1 MSTTTTTGT
10 LAAGESRT
18 FTLAPGSAVSL
29 TLSPNPRVTI
39 TESPESV
46 SGSGVGGNTTRVHE
60 PQLPGTFAYG
70 PYAMGGVV
78 VVAVASNSGSSVA
91 WTRKDTVITTNS
103 DGTALVSGAGIPA
116 LVGGVVNLHRGGA
129 DVVIENTRA
138 GFTQA
143 FAQGFRIFETDA
155 RLTVDGALV
164 LSHDTNVNRLV
175 FDPGADRNVANLT
188 KAQIKALTIDPQ
200 TIQTDDTGKGTGFF
214 RAQGYDSASYY
225 FLDDYLADFGNKVL
239 MLIEVKD
246 SATTGDALVHAL
258 ERNGI
263 AKDVNLDDAG
273 AGRPGVIVM
282 TFVDAYVASAKANGY
297 TLLKLYNTAGTA
309 TANFANDAAF
319 GYSVVSCEAA
329 GWTAERV
336 ASAKAAGLKT
346 IAWTVDRRSEADE
359 LIALGIDAI
368 TTDDGGYIRDRAPL
382 TEMPWTGARWAPGMV
397 PSNDSSAGVRGAM
410 VLPNIWKMVYRDA
423 NPRYVTQGAICPL
436 PSAFTLAWDARFDST
451 DVANSSFNV
460 GLAPDDAQYGYVS
473 TTYPDGYLF
482 LVRANDQVNV
492 SRCTAPSTNTSL
504 NTPSGGS
511 TLERGVGAQVT
522 AAISG
527 TTMTVS
533 AVTFGTVEVGQ
544 EIIGFGVTA
553 GTYITALG
561 TGSGGAGTYTVNN
574 SQTVASIKLT
584 CQRGVAAFVGS
595 ISGTTMTVGTAL
607 NGTIAAGQE
616 ITGANVQPG
625 TVVVSGSGP
634 YTISPSQTVASTLMQ
649 AHRWYSYTLQVTAT
663 QLILTNV
670 TTAVTTTI
678 TDSTYR
684 PSEVYLHMGRG
695 NSLPAFRKL
704 RRTA

>member
-1 MSTTTTTGT
+1 MPGALTWDPTPAGGSLSTARGEQNPSADGASLSSTEV
-10 LAAGESRT
+10 AAAR
-18 FTLAPGSAVSL
+18 
-29 TLSPNPRVTI
+29 
-39 TESPESV
+39 
-46 SGSGVGGNTTRVHE
+46 
-60 PQLPGTFAYG
+60 
-70 PYAMGGVV
+70 
-78 VVAVASNSGSSVA
+78 
-91 WTRKDTVITTNS
+91 
-103 DGTALVSGAGIPA
+103 ALVSRDGIPA
-116 LVGGVVNLHRGGA
+116 LAGGIVNLHRGGA
-129 DVVIENTRA
+129 DVVMENTRA

-143 FAQGFRIFETDA
+143 FAHGFRIFETDA

-164 LSHDTNVNRLV
+164 LSHDASVNRLV

-200 TIQTDDTGKGTGFF
+200 TIQTDDTVKGTGFF
-214 RAQGYDSASYY
+214 RAQGYDPAGYY

-246 SATTGDALVHAL
+246 NVATGDALVHAL

-263 AKDVNLDDAG
+263 SKDN
-273 AGRPGVIVM
+273 VIVM

-309 TANFANDAAF
+309 TANFANDRAF
-319 GYSVVSCEAA
+319 GYSVVSCEDA
-329 GWTAERV
+329 GWTPERV
-336 ASAKAAGLKT
+336 ASAKAGGLKT
-346 IAWTVDRRSEADE
+346 VAWTVDRRSTADA
-359 LIALGIDAI
+359 LIAMGIDAI
-368 TTDDGGYIRDRAPL
+368 TTDDGGYLRDRTPL

-410 VLPNIWKMVYRDA
+410 VLPNIWKMVYRDV

-451 DVANSSFNV
+451 DVSNSSFNV

-544 EIIGFGVTA
+544 EVIGFGVTP

-561 TGSGGAGTYTVNN
+561 TGTGGTGTYTVNN

-595 ISGTTMTVGTAL
+595 ISGTTLTVGTAL
-607 NGTIAAGQE
+607 AGTIAAGQE

-663 QLILTNV
+663 QLILSNV
-670 TTAVTTTI
+670 TTGVTTTI

-695 NSLPAFRKL
+695 NCLPAFRKL

>member
-1 MSTTTTTGT
+1 MNITIVQ
-10 LAAGESRT
+10 T
-18 FTLAPGSAVSL
+18 FTDGFTTYQSGQE
-29 TLSPNPRVTI
+29 LSVPSEVAQRWIADGKAQADTDGQQSWLSS
-39 TESPESV
+39 TEV
-46 SGSGVGGNTTRVHE
+46 AATR
-60 PQLPGTFAYG
+60 
-70 PYAMGGVV
+70 
-78 VVAVASNSGSSVA
+78 S
-91 WTRKDTVITTNS
+91 
-103 DGTALVSGAGIPA
+103 LVSRDGIPA
-116 LVGGVVNLHRGGA
+116 LAGGIVNLHRGGA

-175 FDPGADRNVANLT
+175 FDPGTDRNVANLT
-188 KAQIKALTIDPQ
+188 KAQIKALTIDPV
-200 TIQTDDTGKGTGFF
+200 TTQTDDTVKGTGFF
-214 RAQGYDSASYY
+214 RAQGYDSAPYY

-263 AKDVNLDDAG
+263 SREN
-273 AGRPGVIVM
+273 VIVM
-282 TFVDAYVASAKANGY
+282 TFVDAYIASAKANGY
-297 TLLKLYNTAGTA
+297 KLLKLYNTAGTA
-309 TANFANDAAF
+309 SANFATDAAF
-319 GYSVVSCEAA
+319 GYSVVSCEDA

-346 IAWTVDRRSEADE
+346 VAWTVDRRSSADA

-368 TTDDGGYIRDRAPL
+368 TTDDGGYLRDRTAL
-382 TEMPWTGARWAPGMV
+382 TEMPWSGARWAPGMV

-410 VLPNIWKMVYRDA
+410 FLPNIWKMVFRDA
-423 NPRYVTQGAICPL
+423 NPRYVTMGAMCPL
-436 PSAFTLAWDARFDST
+436 PSAFTVAWDARYDST
-451 DVANSSFNV
+451 DVSNSSFNL
-460 GLAPDDAQYGYVS
+460 GLAPNDGNYGFVS

-482 LVRANDQVNV
+482 LIRANDQVNV

-544 EIIGFGVTA
+544 EVVGFGVTA

-574 SQTVASIKLT
+574 SQTVASIKLS

-595 ISGTTMTVGTAL
+595 ISGTTLTVGTAL
-607 NGTIAAGQE
+607 SGTIAAGQE
-616 ITGANVQPG
+616 ITGANVLPG

-634 YTISPSQTVASTLMQ
+634 YVISPSQTVASTLMQ

-684 PSEVYLHMGRG
+684 PSEVYLHLGRG
-695 NSLPAFRKL
+695 NCLPAFRKL